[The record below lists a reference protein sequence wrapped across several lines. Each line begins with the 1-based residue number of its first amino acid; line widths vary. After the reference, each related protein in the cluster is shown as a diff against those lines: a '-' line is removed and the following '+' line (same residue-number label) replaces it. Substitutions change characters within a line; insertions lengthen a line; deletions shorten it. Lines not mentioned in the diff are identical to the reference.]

1 MIKTPSDPLMTP
13 AASAA
18 RPAETSNTDS
28 SPPAGPNTLS
38 VHGGDN
44 RARAHQAIPMPI
56 IQTAT
61 YAFAD
66 TADLV
71 NFMEQRSLGTS
82 IEGREDYGRYGNP
95 TVQSVERKVAA
106 LEHADDA
113 VLFSSGMA
121 AMTSLLLASLPSG
134 AHLVMTDDCYRRTR
148 QFCLVFLKRLGI
160 ETTVVPMG
168 DYAALEAAIQPRKTR
183 FVISESPTNPYLRC
197 VDLERLAEIAS
208 RHRVQ
213 TVIDSTFGTPI
224 NQRPLQYGIDY
235 VTHSATKYLG
245 GHHDLLAGVVVGNK
259 ARVAALR
266 DARGVLGG
274 IVDPQNAYLLE
285 RGLKTL
291 GLRVRQQNETALAVA
306 RHLENHPR
314 IERVWYPG
322 LPSHPDHEVARRQMS
337 GFGGVVSFEVRGA
350 LEDASRFIDRME
362 IPVHR
367 AEPGRSRQPR
377 RAARA
382 HVVLREDHRGAPGG
396 RDQGQPGPLRDR
408 CRGRGRHHRRLGA
421 GARGLGGAAAGGRP
435 GAPAGCVHYNGKP
448 A

>member
-1 MIKTPSDPLMTP
+1 MATNPQSPKPGGAPRPGPSTV
-13 AASAA
+13 
-18 RPAETSNTDS
+18 
-28 SPPAGPNTLS
+28 S
-38 VHGGDN
+38 VHGGDT

-71 NFMEQRSLGTS
+71 NFMEQRGLGVPL
-82 IEGREDYGRYGNP
+82 EGREDYGRYGNP

-106 LEHADDA
+106 LEGADDA
-113 VLFSSGMA
+113 VLLSSGMA
-121 AMTSLLLASLPSG
+121 AITTLLLASLPSG
-134 AHLVMTDDCYRRTR
+134 AHIVMTDDCYRRTR

-168 DYAALEAAIQPRKTR
+168 DYAALEAAIVPKKTR
-183 FVISESPTNPYLRC
+183 FLVSESPTNPYLRC
-197 VDLERLAEIAS
+197 VDLPRLAEIG
-208 RHRVQ
+208 RRLRVA
-213 TVIDSTFGTPI
+213 TVIDSTFGTPL
-224 NQRPLQYGIDY
+224 NQRPLEHGIDY
-235 VTHSATKYLG
+235 VVHSATKYLG
-245 GHHDLLAGVVVGNK
+245 GHHDLLAGVVLGSK

-291 GLRVRQQNETALAVA
+291 GLRVRQQNETALEVA
-306 RHLENHPR
+306 RWLERHPR

-322 LPSHPDHEVARRQMS
+322 LPSHPDHEIAARQMT
-337 GFGGVVSFEVRGA
+337 GFGGVVSFEIRGK

-362 IPVHR
+362 IPYI
-367 AEPGRSRQPR
+367 
-377 RAARA
+377 
-382 HVVLREDHRGAPGG
+382 APS
-396 RDQGQPGPLRDR
+396 
-408 CRGRGRHHRRLGA
+408 
-421 GARGLGGAAAGGRP
+421 LGGVDSLIEQPALMSYFEKTTEERLAVGIKDTLVRFAIGIEDAADLIADLEQ
-435 GAPAGCVHYNGKP
+435 ALA